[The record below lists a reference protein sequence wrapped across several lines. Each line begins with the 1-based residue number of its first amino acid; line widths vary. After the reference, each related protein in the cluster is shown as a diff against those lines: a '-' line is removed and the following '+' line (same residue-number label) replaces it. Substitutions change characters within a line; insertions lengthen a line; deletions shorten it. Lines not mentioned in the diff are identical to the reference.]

1 MNQAGIKIAKRNN
14 NDLRYADDTTL
25 MAESEEE
32 LKSLLMRVKEE
43 SLKRWLK
50 IQHSKNK
57 DNGIRSHHFMAN
69 RWGKMET
76 VTDFILLSSK
86 ITAHGDCDHEI
97 KRRLFLV
104 REAMTNLDSILKGRG
119 KGPYS
124 QSYGSSNSHIT
135 M

>member
-1 MNQAGIKIAKRNN
+1 
-14 NDLRYADDTTL
+14 
-25 MAESEEE
+25 
-32 LKSLLMRVKEE
+32 
-43 SLKRWLK
+43 
-50 IQHSKNK
+50 
-57 DNGIRSHHFMAN
+57 MAN

-97 KRRLFLV
+97 KRRLFLG

-124 QSYGSSNSHIT
+124 QSYGYSNSHIT